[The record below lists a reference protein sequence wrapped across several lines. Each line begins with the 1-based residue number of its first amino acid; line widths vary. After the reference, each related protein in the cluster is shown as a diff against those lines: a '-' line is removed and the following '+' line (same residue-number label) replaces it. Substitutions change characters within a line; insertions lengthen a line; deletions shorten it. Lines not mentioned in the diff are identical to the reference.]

1 MSSSTSLGHTRHVNT
16 RLDCHN
22 LPAQSLL
29 LVPLSAM
36 PLHTNL
42 FSRLQQR
49 SSFQSPHPAHTSAH
63 FHPEHYNNFTLRA
76 RIDTTT
82 SRDQPS
88 APFRYFDAACPVV
101 ELACTHHVLFVLN
114 KRGGCAAYHL
124 PTQRLLRHVN
134 VSEDD
139 VMRSVFYNRHR
150 NELITVSVH
159 WHDTNSSLHCRSTP
173 LAALIASPPL
183 SLAHFALRSSPLLPN
198 ESLVYPG
205 FVEFDDLN
213 GIMLSYSRDQ
223 ALYKLWRLSDY
234 TVCWQRQGGPQHI
247 REVKTCPGMVL
258 LVEARLGRLQRL
270 SVVECES
277 GVEVGRI
284 SHMMT
289 SDDDTD
295 CEYIEL
301 FNHYVVIKERHQPLV
316 ILDLLQ
322 PAAQTRIAPFPC
334 PDAFIFLY
342 ERRLFLTFNGR
353 EVRRWHADKAD
364 EWSRDG
370 GVGFEGQLLA
380 YGGSTSIVYV
390 SAKQEVMVAY
400 CKDDRSPGG
409 ESDGDA
415 QCICISDI
423 ESGRLIGRASAWKR
437 RLVLEECS
445 EGDEAK
451 ERAEDETKMDE
462 TIITHVAAS
471 GHKRL
476 RRGARRTDASS
487 RRVRRRSDQ
496 PLTASH
502 TDTETEEDSS
512 SSDEIEVQ
520 ADNGESTTAVAAA
533 VAAAVSV
540 RSMPEPS
547 ALTVGVGDKYAEEL
561 WDEERGKA
569 LRAIT
574 AIYYNEETNEIITG
588 NAEGV
593 VHIWSCV

>member
-1 MSSSTSLGHTRHVNT
+1 MPPPSSS
-16 RLDCHN
+16 
-22 LPAQSLL
+22 
-29 LVPLSAM
+29 
-36 PLHTNL
+36 L

-49 SSFQSPHPAHTSAH
+49 SSFNSAHPCHTSAR

-76 RIDTTT
+76 RIDTCTH
-82 SRDQPS
+82 QLPA
-88 APFRYFDAACPVV
+88 APFRYFDAACPIV
-101 ELACTHHVLFVLN
+101 ELACTHQVLFVLN

-134 VSEDD
+134 ISEDD

-150 NELITVSVH
+150 DELITVSVH

-173 LAALIASPPL
+173 LAALVASPPL
-183 SLAHFALRSSPLLPN
+183 SLPHFALRSSPLLSD

-213 GIMLSYSRDQ
+213 GILLSYSRDQ
-223 ALYKLWRLSDY
+223 SLYKLWRLSDY
-234 TVCWQRQGGPQHI
+234 SVCWQRQGGPHHI
-247 REVKTCPGMVL
+247 REVKTCPGMIL
-258 LVEARLGRLQRL
+258 LVEARVGRLQRL

-316 ILDLLQ
+316 ILDLLR
-322 PAAQTRIAPFPC
+322 PEAQKRIAPFPN

-364 EWSRDG
+364 EWSRGG

-400 CKDDRSPGG
+400 CKDDRAGG
-409 ESDGDA
+409 AEAGCDA

-423 ESGRLIGRASAWKR
+423 ESGRLIGRASAWR
-437 RLVLEECS
+437 MRAVLEANS
-445 EGDEAK
+445 EQMEQ
-451 ERAEDETKMDE
+451 AEEETKQPG
-462 TIITHVAAS
+462 TITARFS
-471 GHKRL
+471 SSSSHKRT
-476 RRGARRTDASS
+476 RRGTRRGEAGKRARRRTEQPQSASVS
-487 RRVRRRSDQ
+487 
-496 PLTASH
+496 
-502 TDTETEEDSS
+502 DTETEDDGSGVE
-512 SSDEIEVQ
+512 
-520 ADNGESTTAVAAA
+520 AESAGVVPEVAAA
-533 VAAAVSV
+533 DSEV
-540 RSMPEPS
+540 
-547 ALTVGVGDKYAEEL
+547 
-561 WDEERGKA
+561 WDEERAKA
-569 LRAIT
+569 LQTVT
-574 AIYYNEETNEIITG
+574 AIFYNEDTNEIITG
-588 NAEGV
+588 NAEGTLYV
-593 VHIWSCV
+593 WSCA

>member
-1 MSSSTSLGHTRHVNT
+1 
-16 RLDCHN
+16 
-22 LPAQSLL
+22 
-29 LVPLSAM
+29 M
-36 PLHTNL
+36 PLANNL

-49 SSFQSPHPAHTSAH
+49 SSFNSTHPVHTSSR

-76 RIDTTT
+76 RIDTCT
-82 SRDQPS
+82 RNQP
-88 APFRYFDAACPVV
+88 ATAFRYFDAPCPVV

-150 NELITVSVH
+150 DELITVSVH

-173 LAALIASPPL
+173 LAAVVATPAL
-183 SLAHFALRSSPLLPN
+183 SLPHFTLRSSPLLSN

-213 GIMLSYSRDQ
+213 GILLSYSRDQ
-223 ALYKLWRLSDY
+223 SLYKLWRLSDY
-234 TVCWQRQGGPQHI
+234 SVCWQRQGGPHHI
-247 REVKTCPGMVL
+247 REVKTCPGMIL
-258 LVEARLGRLQRL
+258 LVEARVGRLQRL

-284 SHMMT
+284 SHMMA
-289 SDDDTD
+289 SDDDAD

-301 FNHYVVIKERHQPLV
+301 FNHYVVVKERHQPLV
-316 ILDLLQ
+316 ILDLLH
-322 PAAQTRIAPFPC
+322 PTAQRRIAPFPN

-400 CKDDRSPGG
+400 CKDERGAGG
-409 ESDGDA
+409 EGGSEA
-415 QCICISDI
+415 QCVCISDI
-423 ESGRLIGRASAWKR
+423 ESGRLIGKASAWKQR
-437 RLVLEECS
+437 PVVEDSTEE
-445 EGDEAK
+445 EAGEAGDVELKANECTMLQLAIGRQK
-451 ERAEDETKMDE
+451 RARSST
-462 TIITHVAAS
+462 
-471 GHKRL
+471 
-476 RRGARRTDASS
+476 ARATAVRQ
-487 RRVRRRSDQ
+487 VRRRSDPPAISAQ
-496 PLTASH
+496 SES
-502 TDTETEEDSS
+502 ETEEDNSS
-512 SSDEIEVQ
+512 GEDVEVDGEGEKWQASPAVSS
-520 ADNGESTTAVAAA
+520 ADNAKVTDEV
-533 VAAAVSV
+533 
-540 RSMPEPS
+540 
-547 ALTVGVGDKYAEEL
+547 

-569 LRAIT
+569 LQAIT
-574 AIYYNEETNEIITG
+574 AIYYNEDTNEIITG
-588 NAEGV
+588 NAEGTV
-593 VHIWSCV
+593 YVWSSA